1 MDSETRTVV
10 IFNSTAFN
18 MAEPKD
24 YFINPCCFKDDVA
37 KYLIGELRNQS
48 VETDEKP
55 GPDDLRLVPAF

>member
-24 YFINPCCFKDDVA
+24 YFINPCCFKDDVP

-48 VETDEKP
+48 GD
-55 GPDDLRLVPAF
+55 